1 MQSQIIA
8 IANQKGGVGKTTTCA
23 NLGIGLAQE
32 GKKVL
37 LVDSDP
43 QGSLTISLGYDHPD
57 QLPITLSD
65 IMEKV
70 MDESPI
76 KSNEG
81 ILSHQE
87 GVALMP
93 ANISLSGMEV
103 SLVNAMNREK
113 ILKQYLDSM
122 KRQYDYVLIDCM
134 PSLGMIRLPQLMSS
148 SERPANESQVG
159 ISRFQVRK
167 KATRSQT
174 AERSKI
180 ETAVGQR
187 GVQYEIRSAPVCL
200 DKQLPRRSRYAGTC
214 WQKPS
219 CRPCKAFLRNAF
231 CP

>member
-134 PSLGMIRLPQLMSS
+134 PSLGMLTINLSPLR
-148 SERPANESQVG
+148 
-159 ISRFQVRK
+159 
-167 KATRSQT
+167 T
-174 AERSKI
+174 A
-180 ETAVGQR
+180 
-187 GVQYEIRSAPVCL
+187 
-200 DKQLPRRSRYAGTC
+200 
-214 WQKPS
+214 
-219 CRPCKAFLRNAF
+219 
-231 CP
+231 